1 MTEQSLPSFQ
11 FLVAVIEFSPL
22 GGTSWWF
29 YIYRYKESWSFFKYT
44 VDLLR
49 QFREAVWGA
58 MPTDTDGEECQA
70 CHPDLPITHCLRC
83 TLYYFQSGFLTPLST
98 VFVFLP
104 HLYYPGFILFLAMLK
119 PLNSYRKMQNQRDLY
134 N

>member
-1 MTEQSLPSFQ
+1 MTDQSLTSFQ
-11 FLVAVIEFSPL
+11 LLVVVLEFSPPGRHL
-22 GGTSWWF
+22 VVVLHLQVQRGMELFQVHCGPSQ
-29 YIYRYKESWSFFKYT
+29 K
-44 VDLLR
+44 
-49 QFREAVWGA
+49 FREAVRGA

-70 CHPDLPITHCLRC
+70 CHPDLPITHCLQC